1 MIKTLN
7 NTIKQDRSAYKI
19 PRSVQ
24 DVIPIQRIFADG
36 IFQFGTKY
44 SRTLRFSDINYAIA
58 SKEDKTAM
66 FLGYSELLNALDS
79 GSTTKLTICN
89 KQVNRKAFEDTVLLP
104 QRGDSL
110 DGFVDEFNGMLT
122 DKISGSSASVEQ
134 ERFITVSVHKKNVD
148 EARTF
153 FSRVTGEV
161 SSKLSRLNSSS
172 NELDAAERLD
182 VLRGFFRPEEAALPF
197 DLQSAMRRGHNL
209 KDTIC
214 PDSLEFHRDYFKM
227 GRQYGRVLFL
237 KDYASYIKD
246 SMILELT
253 DLNRRMMLSIDMIPV
268 PTDEAVR
275 EVENKLLGVETNVT
289 NWQRRQN
296 SNQNFSAVV
305 PYDLEQQRKET
316 REMLDDLTTRDQR
329 MLFAVV
335 TLVHLAGS
343 KEELDSDTET
353 LQSIAR
359 KHLCQLA
366 KLSFQQQDGLITALP
381 LGLRRIDALRTLTT
395 EALAVLMPFKAQ
407 EIRHRH
413 GIYYGQNAI
422 SKNLILADRKELLNG
437 NGFILGVSGSGKSF
451 AAKREITEIALST
464 NDDIIIID
472 PEAEYRPL
480 VEGLG
485 GEVIEISATS
495 PNHINALDMES
506 GYNDGDNPV
515 VLKSEFLFLFVSS
528 SWEQASC
535 LPRRNPSLT
544 AVPRRS
550 IANSSAMAISELCRH
565 YKTSTPRS
573 WSSRNPKRGTLHWR
587 WSCSRRAV
595 STRSP
600 STRTWIPIPAFY
612 AMTSATS
619 ASSFCRS
626 ACWSYWTACSTAS
639 SATASSVKIHGYI
652 LTKFT
657 CCFSTSTAPIS
668 CSHSGSGC
676 ANMVPAARG

>member
-7 NTIKQDRSAYKI
+7 NTIKQDRAYKI

-89 KQVNRKAFEDTVLLP
+89 KQVNRQAFEDTVLLP

-110 DGFVDEFNGMLT
+110 DGFVDEFNGMLES
-122 DKISGSSASVEQ
+122 KISGSSASVEQ

-153 FSRVTGEV
+153 FSRVTGEIT
-161 SSKLSRLNSSS
+161 SKLSRLNSSS

-182 VLRGFFRPEEAALPF
+182 VLRGFFRPEEAAPF

-209 KDTIC
+209 KDTIS
-214 PDSLEFHRDYFKM
+214 PDAWKPTSPTGSGGRTATRTSLPLCR
-227 GRQYGRVLFL
+227 
-237 KDYASYIKD
+237 
-246 SMILELT
+246 MI
-253 DLNRRMMLSIDMIPV
+253 
-268 PTDEAVR
+268 
-275 EVENKLLGVETNVT
+275 
-289 NWQRRQN
+289 WN
-296 SNQNFSAVV
+296 SSA
-305 PYDLEQQRKET
+305 KET

-335 TLVHLAGS
+335 TLVHLADS

-422 SKNLILADRKELLNG
+422 SKNLILADRK
-437 NGFILGVSGSGKSF
+437 SF
-451 AAKREITEIALST
+451 
-464 NDDIIIID
+464 
-472 PEAEYRPL
+472 
-480 VEGLG
+480 
-485 GEVIEISATS
+485 
-495 PNHINALDMES
+495 
-506 GYNDGDNPV
+506 
-515 VLKSEFLFLFVSS
+515 
-528 SWEQASC
+528 
-535 LPRRNPSLT
+535 
-544 AVPRRS
+544 
-550 IANSSAMAISELCRH
+550 
-565 YKTSTPRS
+565 
-573 WSSRNPKRGTLHWR
+573 
-587 WSCSRRAV
+587 
-595 STRSP
+595 
-600 STRTWIPIPAFY
+600 
-612 AMTSATS
+612 
-619 ASSFCRS
+619 
-626 ACWSYWTACSTAS
+626 
-639 SATASSVKIHGYI
+639 
-652 LTKFT
+652 
-657 CCFSTSTAPIS
+657 
-668 CSHSGSGC
+668 
-676 ANMVPAARG
+676 